1 MSGPPRRAIGSFVQT
16 VGCAAPPLAL
26 ASSNE
31 TGGRRQSTR
40 PLAPPLRA
48 FYETN
53 RRAIMKAKD
62 VMTRQ
67 VISIAPDVS
76 IFEALKLML
85 DHKISGLPVIN
96 KIGNLVG
103 IVSEG

>member
-1 MSGPPRRAIGSFVQT
+1 
-16 VGCAAPPLAL
+16 
-26 ASSNE
+26 
-31 TGGRRQSTR
+31 
-40 PLAPPLRA
+40 
-48 FYETN
+48 
-53 RRAIMKAKD
+53 MKAKD

-67 VISIAPDVS
+67 VISIAPDAS

-103 IVSEG
+103 IVSEGDFLAAPKLIPSASTRSGGSLSVAPAGLPMIMSALMAAEWTKS